1 MSLFS
6 LRESQPQTTNKRKRR
21 PEGVSRRRKRDLGF
35 EPLEDRRV
43 MSAQSVL
50 AQLKGQVADGVT
62 MNVQSYSSDDL
73 AGQLAIL
80 QNELLWA
87 ALAQAASQNTER
99 GPRAIPT
106 DPLLNLQ
113 WHLINSGQEVGNPD
127 WQPIFAI
134 PGEDINVGPVWN
146 QGIFGNGVIVG
157 VYDSGIQLN
166 HPDLAGNIHPTL
178 IFGGGGPIGGSAHG
192 TAVAGLIGAVANNGI
207 GGTGVAP
214 GVLLV
219 PMAGG
224 GAGATN
230 AINAAAFR
238 YAIANGIDIM
248 NNSWG
253 PADIG
258 ELGAMSAEELA
269 AIRDS
274 IVFGRNGLG
283 IINVWAAGN
292 GAGPQFNDG
301 FPDYGT
307 WDYAGYDAFV
317 NSRYTIGVTIVDH
330 DGFYNNSDGTAT
342 TYGEISTAVL
352 VAAPSGST
360 PFADRGTDGSLGFDI
375 GNDTGIGSGIV
386 TTDLTGEAGDN
397 RSGFIIDRDF
407 LPDTDYTSRFG
418 GTSAAAPLVS
428 GVIALMLEA
437 NPNLTWR
444 DVQEILVRSARQNAE
459 FEIPTTV
466 GQGSTQNTWI
476 INQTPV
482 FHDPDIWDPAE
493 NPFDQTLNP
502 TLDPN
507 LNFNGANSN
516 HYAPTPQVLTN
527 GAGYTVSQGVG
538 VFAENFGYAHGVV
551 DAELAVQLAQQW
563 HTKAQN
569 LPGEKTFTTA
579 VTPPQGGFFNL
590 PAAEKGNQDSGFQ
603 LVPGGIG
610 GTIGGGFIDY
620 WNEYFVEENPFED
633 FDDDDVRGGYL
644 EFSVPPDQ
652 SMVVD
657 NVELKLSVAGGGA
670 AFMDHVRVLLVSPN
684 GTHSELNQ
692 YWVEPNNPFTLQNLS
707 LATVSGT
714 RDTIGPDGNFVWT
727 FNTNRNWG
735 ERADDA
741 FVFDPRTGEPVTAQ
755 GWRLY
760 IENYSSTEF
769 QIQGIELVW
778 HGNPIA
784 ANTQRIQGV
793 VGVDNN
799 QDNAFNFSRIIRA
812 DADLNGDGQ
821 ITRYGEV
828 VNIIDTTHES
838 MGANVTVVARRASDG
853 VIVDRF
859 VTGADGNYYF
869 DLVPDDY
876 IISVEDPAGRVAL
889 EDTLS
894 PSNVLQNYRTQWT
907 ITEEFF
913 QVWDY
918 DQNLRPAVDANGVP
932 ISLGLGTYHVNHI
945 NFLLDPGP
953 PAAQQVQFNGSVLAD
968 FNGDGVLNGN
978 DVAVP
983 NATVYADVNRNGQL
997 DPGETSVLT
1006 NASGQYVL
1014 TVPATFTTVINVGVI
1029 APPNW
1034 NLSNPASG
1042 FQPLFV
1048 EPGDV
1053 FTGINFRITP
1063 PLGASA
1069 GDGSSAPGYLMGV
1082 VYEDVNNNGSR
1093 QANELGVSGI
1103 QVYIDHNNNGTR
1115 EVNEPLTTTNAN
1127 GAYIFGNV
1135 APGTHR
1141 VRAIPVAP
1149 LVSIN
1154 PQPNV
1159 PRIVNLAGG
1168 GTTSQIEFGI
1178 GLGSNPTVVFDY
1190 GDLPAAYGIT
1200 LLGENGARH
1209 QRGAYYL
1216 GAKIDVENDGQP
1228 SPNADGDDAIG
1239 NDEDGIVF
1247 QSFNTNSGQWED
1259 GVIPGAQGRVIATA
1273 SRHGG
1278 VLQGWVDWN
1287 GDFDFNDVGER
1298 IITNIGLVTG
1308 ANTVTFAIPAA
1319 VTSGNIYARFR
1330 YGEYGINSV
1339 TGPAVIGEVEDYL
1352 LAKNPSALP
1361 AVIAHGPDFDEDGDV
1376 DGRDFLILQRNMGRT
1391 NALGTQ
1397 GDANGD
1403 GVVGYN
1409 DMVMWRNYYGTSA
1422 GGYAA
1427 FTAGDNGQLA
1437 ALVAGQE
1444 PLEDEVAVL
1453 LDNIVEE
1460 EEAPL
1465 VEAILI
1471 VDTVGPIDAI
1481 EVSAQASTSVVP
1493 VEVDAVSVGL
1503 ALQLLSG
1510 DVEVDVED
1518 TAAIAADDLDAAFD
1532 SASDLTDLGLA
1543 LKKDDSGAYRYD
1555 DEELSDESDE
1565 DSAFELAFAEGADWF
1580 QL

>member
-43 MSAQSVL
+43 MSAESPL
-50 AQLKGQVADGVT
+50 AQLKGMIAEGVAIQT
-62 MNVQSYSSDDL
+62 RSYSSATL
-73 AGQLAIL
+73 EGQLAIL
-80 QNELLWA
+80 QNELMWA
-87 ALAQAASQNTER
+87 ALANNGNFDWEAAARS
-99 GPRAIPT
+99 IPT

-113 WHLINSGQEVGNPD
+113 WHLINSGQSVGNPD
-127 WQPIFAI
+127 FQPIFAV

-146 QGIFGNGVIVG
+146 QNIKGNGVVVG
-157 VYDSGIQLN
+157 VYELGAFQTT
-166 HPDLAGNIHPTL
+166 HPDLIGNVDPLLRFLGTGNTGLSDH
-178 IFGGGGPIGGSAHG
+178 A
-192 TAVAGLIGAVANNGI
+192 TAVAGLIGASADNGI

-214 GVLLV
+214 GVTLV
-219 PMAGG
+219 PMSGVVNSALG
-224 GAGATN
+224 
-230 AINAAAFR
+230 FR
-238 YAIANGIDIM
+238 YALDNGIDVV

-253 PADIG
+253 PVLSRGIVPATPDEI
-258 ELGAMSAEELA
+258 LA
-269 AIRDS
+269 LRDA
-274 IVFGRNGLG
+274 VLFGRDNKGVIFVFASG
-283 IINVWAAGN
+283 NSAG
-292 GAGPQFNDG
+292 APFNEG
-301 FPDYGT
+301 FPDLGSWDSSTYDGT
-307 WDYAGYDAFV
+307 V
-317 NSRYTIGVTIVDH
+317 SSRYTIGVTGVDH
-330 DGFYNNSDGTAT
+330 DGFYNNVDGTVFSYAEMSA
-342 TYGEISTAVL
+342 GIL
-352 VAAPSGST
+352 VAAPTGSW
-360 PFADRGTDGSLGFDI
+360 GFIDI
-375 GNDTGIGSGIV
+375 IDDTGIGSGIV
-386 TTDLTGEAGDN
+386 TTDLVGEAGYN
-397 RSGFIIDRDF
+397 QSGFVLDRDF
-407 LPDTDYTSRFG
+407 LADTNYTSRFN

-428 GVIALMLEA
+428 GVVALMLEA
-437 NPNLTWR
+437 NPELTWR
-444 DVQEILVRSARQNAE
+444 DVQEILVRSARQNAK
-459 FEIPTTV
+459 FDIPETQAN
-466 GQGSTQNTWI
+466 GFTQNTWI

-482 FHDPDIWDPAE
+482 FHDPDVYDPTVD
-493 NPFDQTLNP
+493 PFVQTYTP

-507 LNFNGANSN
+507 LSSTFNGL

-527 GAGYTVSQGVG
+527 GAGYTISQGKG
-538 VFAENFGYAHGVV
+538 AYGEMIGYAHGVV
-551 DAELAVQLAQQW
+551 DAELAVELAKQW
-563 HTKAQN
+563 HTKSQN
-569 LPGEKTFTTA
+569 LPGELTYTTFIDP
-579 VTPPQGGFFNL
+579 VGGFFIPL
-590 PAAEKGNQDSGFQ
+590 PGREQGNQASGRQ
-603 LVPGGIG
+603 TVPGGLG
-610 GTIGGGFIDY
+610 GTDGGGFIDY
-620 WNEYFVEENPFED
+620 WNEYFEDEPFVD
-633 FDDDDVRGGYL
+633 FDGTEARGGYI
-644 EFSVPPDQ
+644 EFQVPSSN
-652 SMVVD
+652 SMSIETIEVKINATGGNTQFLD
-657 NVELKLSVAGGGA
+657 N
-670 AFMDHVRVLLVSPN
+670 VRVLLISPD
-684 GTHSELNQ
+684 GTHHELNHFFQ
-692 YWVEPNNPFTLQNLS
+692 EDPAFVTIPQNYQNQPNMMFREGGALQSTDTNPGGAFVATFTS
-707 LATVSGT
+707 
-714 RDTIGPDGNFVWT
+714 
-727 FNTNRNWG
+727 NRSWG
-735 ERADDA
+735 ERSDSKL
-741 FVFDPRTGEPVTAQ
+741 VFDPTTGEPITAR
-755 GWRLY
+755 GWQLHM
-760 IENYSSTEF
+760 ENYSGTDF
-769 QIQGIELVW
+769 QINGIEIAF
-778 HGNPIA
+778 HGSPIG

-793 VGVDNN
+793 VGIDDN
-799 QDNAFNFSRIIRA
+799 QDNAFNFSRVILNNTDTDGIIRF
-812 DADLNGDGQ
+812 
-821 ITRYGEV
+821 GEV
-828 VNIIDTTHES
+828 ENIIDVTHES
-838 MGANVTVVARRASDG
+838 MAANVTVVVRRASDG

-876 IISVEDPAGRVAL
+876 IISVEDPDGRVAL

-894 PSNVLQNYRTQWT
+894 PSSVLQNYRTQWT

-932 ISLGLGTYHVNHI
+932 ISLGLGTYHVKDI

-1216 GAKIDVENDGQP
+1216 GAKIDVENNGQP

-1287 GDFDFNDVGER
+1287 GDFDFNDAGER

-1409 DMVMWRNYYGTSA
+1409 DMVMWRNYYGTAA

-1427 FTAGDNGQLA
+1427 FTAGDDGQLA

-1565 DSAFELAFAEGADWF
+1565 DNAFELAFAEGADWF